1 MPVEIIGMITT
12 QKQSEIHAGRPP
24 VIDGDYVQRFATAHE
39 AAGFDRIL
47 VPQHSTGPDA
57 SQVIA
62 YAAAHTDR
70 VHYLLAHRP
79 GFIGPAFAARQLA
92 TLENFIGGR
101 LAVHVISG
109 GSDEEQRRDGDFL
122 DHDQRYE
129 RTDEYLDVVRRTW
142 TADAPFD
149 HQGKLYRYER
159 AFSEVKPLQ
168 KPYVPIFFGG
178 ASEAALRVAGKHADA
193 YALWGEALDESRQLI
208 RRARAEAAKHER
220 SLRFSV
226 SFRPILAETEGK
238 AWDRADR
245 ILEQTRRLRAEAG
258 WSRGGPQQSEG
269 ARRLLKVAERGD
281 VVDERLWT
289 GVARETG
296 ARSNSTALVGTP
308 EQVAQALAKYVDLG
322 VGKLLIRGFDPL
334 EDVVDYGRELIPRIR
349 GLVAEREARGQDIH
363 QERAPETV
371 APNGARRAFDSLV
384 LK

>member
-12 QKQSEIHAGRPP
+12 QKQSEIHPAQPP
-24 VIDGDYVQRFATAHE
+24 VVDRDYVRRFAQAHE
-39 AAGFDRIL
+39 VAGFDRIL

-62 YAAAHTDR
+62 YASAVTEK

-79 GFIGPAFAARQLA
+79 GFIGPAFAARQLV
-92 TLENFIGGR
+92 TLENFSGGR
-101 LAVHVISG
+101 LAIHVISG

-129 RTDEYLDVVRRTW
+129 RTDEYLEVVRKTW
-142 TADAPFD
+142 TADKPFD
-149 HQGKLYRYER
+149 HHGKLYRYEQ

-168 KPYVPIFFGG
+168 KPHIPVFFGG

-193 YALWGEALDESRQLI
+193 YALWGESLDQARDLV
-208 RRARAEAAKHER
+208 RRVRAEAAKHGR
-220 SLRFSV
+220 SVRFSV
-226 SFRPILAETEGK
+226 SFRPILAETEGQ
-238 AWDRADR
+238 AWDRAER
-245 ILEQTRRLRAEAG
+245 ILSETRRLREQAG

-281 VVDERLWT
+281 VVDERRLWT
-289 GVARETG
+289 AIAKETG

-322 VGKLLIRGFDPL
+322 VGMLLIRGFDPL
-334 EDVVDYGRELIPRIR
+334 EDAVDYGRELIPRIR
-349 GLVAEREARGQDIH
+349 ALVAEREARGQEVH
-363 QERAPETV
+363 KEA
-371 APNGARRAFDSLV
+371 A
-384 LK
+384 